1 MEKIKLEKHFQK
13 SIGAKVKQT
22 ISQFYIRYHVLINY
36 VRSTQILAFD
46 FKNQEHSFFRLR
58 REGRKM
64 RRKKWWRSRRRRK
77 RRINGGQRRS
87 RTSLEGLG
95 EGISRVI
102 EDLMGRDILNLFQ
115 SLRFPAISGFPHF
128 PAVWL
133 SGLPAIRLSAGRF
146 HSPKGALTKCLQ
158 LK

>member
-1 MEKIKLEKHFQK
+1 M
-13 SIGAKVKQT
+13 
-22 ISQFYIRYHVLINY
+22 INN

-46 FKNQEHSFFRLR
+46 FKNQEHSFYRLR

-64 RRKKWWRSRRRRK
+64 MMRRRRK
-77 RRINGGQRRS
+77 RRRRINGGQRRS

-133 SGLPAIRLSAGRF
+133 SGLPVIRLSAGRF
-146 HSPKGALTKCLQ
+146 PGAPWVWRGAERPPGLRPRRSKNLTCMSL
-158 LK
+158 